1 MIDLKQTKEEKMSQA
16 KIENKMEEYLVKKAP
31 FQLPENG
38 KKTLVNWLPYLAL
51 IFGILSVL
59 TAAALWNT
67 GHNANEAVRT
77 VNEIGAAYGIES
89 RASELG
95 LFYYVSI
102 IAILIEAT
110 LLIAAY
116 PGLKNRSKSKGW
128 NLLLYSVGVS
138 LVYGL
143 FVAMSAYGGL
153 VDFLG
158 SIAGAL
164 ISLYILAQLR
174 GYYSHKHTVKK

>member
-1 MIDLKQTKEEKMSQA
+1 MSQA
-16 KIENKMEEYLVKKAP
+16 KIENKMEELLVKKAP

-89 RASELG
+89 SASELG

-102 IAILIEAT
+102 IAILIEAA
-110 LLIAAY
+110 LLIVAY
-116 PGLKNRSKSKGW
+116 PGLKNRSKTRGW

-143 FVAMSAYGGL
+143 FVAMTTYGG
-153 VDFLG
+153 VIDFLG
-158 SIAGAL
+158 AIAGAL

-174 GYYSHKHTVKK
+174 GYYSDKYTARR